1 MSEDIILRSLKFS
14 GQYLSYT
21 GHWPRPWE
29 STWTTDILFCSWN
42 LNNGQSKEMFGH
54 WRTITKMKC
63 DMGQLLLM
71 TRTWCPR
78 YEITR
83 WITDIIVPYG
93 TWEEFWWRRDP
104 ICSESPCLKS
114 FILLKTSTVYDCADL
129 LQIRRGD
136 RPRTRYKYLIQT
148 NWPGFW
154 WKNHCRDRTSTQ
166 LKLHLFILS
175 F

>member
-21 GHWPRPWE
+21 GHWSRLG
-29 STWTTDILFCSWN
+29 STDILFCSWN
-42 LNNGQSKEMFGH
+42 LNNGQSKEMSGQ

-78 YEITR
+78 YEIKR

-93 TWEEFWWRRDP
+93 TSELRDLRTLILDSMGHRTIKACSRKRRVTNFGEKVIYAFLYNTFHP
-104 ICSESPCLKS
+104 I
-114 FILLKTSTVYDCADL
+114 
-129 LQIRRGD
+129 
-136 RPRTRYKYLIQT
+136 
-148 NWPGFW
+148 
-154 WKNHCRDRTSTQ
+154 
-166 LKLHLFILS
+166 
-175 F
+175 